1 MSQIGSG
8 EVAAPFF
15 FPVRGSSCM
24 GWFHPAQG
32 LRQAPGVVMC
42 RAIGFESMC
51 AYGAFTQMS
60 EALALAGFHVL
71 RFDYPGTGDSAGD
84 DAEPERVQHWID
96 GIEAAAKMLTRITG
110 CERLTLLGLRLGA
123 TLALQAATRLA
134 SVESLVLWAP
144 CRSGRAFARELRMAT
159 TQRASRTQ
167 TAPAGDIQSLGF
179 LYTAQTLADLEA
191 LPALPPQL
199 AAAGRSTKVL
209 VLDRDDM
216 PQGLQLAQSL
226 GSLGWETRYTVA
238 PGYAQMMA
246 EPRETR
252 LAADSVTLLIDWLKE
267 AAAGAAGRSALAHAM
282 PARPPRELAAS
293 QHAWQ
298 GVQETAA
305 RFGPGPGLFG
315 VLTQPQPAQPH
326 EGREQTAIL
335 MLNVGGNYRIGPNR
349 IYTALARSLAQ
360 AGYSA
365 LRFDLPGIGDSAGLD
380 GFSPRTLYSRDATP
394 PVRAAIDF
402 LVEQGCRH
410 FYLLG
415 ICSGSFVAFQTA
427 LSDARVTGQVL
438 MNSRL
443 LEWREAQPDG
453 SWQDAMQQ
461 AYKSSGFYR
470 RQLLEP
476 AVYRRLLRGD
486 IDVLGISRRM
496 HTLLMAR
503 VRRSLKQLLGRSPPT
518 DDVLAKVRGL
528 SMRGTNTLLLVTQ
541 DDDGRDY
548 LEFHFGSRGSYLEGD
563 PHFKMVLVE
572 NSDHTFSDAPAQ
584 AFVTAALKAH
594 LDARHG
600 LQAGRPT
607 KDCLQLVNPEG

>member
-1 MSQIGSG
+1 MSQASSN
-8 EVAAPFF
+8 EAATPFF
-15 FPVRGSSCM
+15 FLVRESPCM

-32 LRQAPGVVMC
+32 RPQPLGVVMC

-51 AYGAFTQMS
+51 AYGAFTQIS
-60 EALALAGFHVL
+60 EALAQAGFHVL

-96 GIEAAAKMLTRITG
+96 GIEAAARMLGQITG
-110 CERLTLLGLRLGA
+110 CERIALFGLRLGA
-123 TLALQAATRLA
+123 TLALQAAMQAT
-134 SVESLVLWAP
+134 SVERLVLWAP
-144 CRSGRAFARELRMAT
+144 CKSGRAFVRELRMAT
-159 TQRASRTQ
+159 TQRGQTLQAAS
-167 TAPAGDIQSLGF
+167 GDIQSLGF

-191 LPALPPQL
+191 LPALPLNLP
-199 AAAGRSTKVL
+199 AAAERLQKVL

-216 PQGLQLAQSL
+216 PQGVQLAQNLSKL
-226 GSLGWETRYTVA
+226 GVQARYAVV

-252 LAADSVTLLIDWLKE
+252 LSGDTVTRLIDWLQDAP
-267 AAAGAAGRSALAHAM
+267 AAAAWSL
-282 PARPPRELAAS
+282 PARPPQRPEARQQS
-293 QHAWQ
+293 WQ
-298 GVQETAA
+298 GLRETAV
-305 RFGPGPGLFG
+305 RFGPALGLFG
-315 VLTQPQPAQPH
+315 VLTQPQPTQAH
-326 EGREQTAIL
+326 KGREETAVL

-349 IYTALARSLAQ
+349 IYTTLARSLAQ
-360 AGYSA
+360 AGYCA

-380 GFSPRTLYSRDATP
+380 GFSAATLYSRDATP
-394 PVRAAIDF
+394 SVRAAMDF
-402 LVEQGCRH
+402 LAEQGFSR

-415 ICSGSFVAFQTA
+415 ICSGSFVAFQAA
-427 LSDARVTGQVL
+427 LNDPRVTGQVL

-453 SWQDAMQQ
+453 SWQGAMQQ

-470 RQLLEP
+470 RQLLQP

-503 VRRSLKQLLGRSPPT
+503 VQRSFKQLLRRQPPS
-518 DDVLAKVRGL
+518 DYVLAKLKGL
-528 SMRGTNTLLLVTQ
+528 SRRGTDTLLLVTE

-548 LEFHFGSRGSYLEGD
+548 LEFHLGRRGSYLKGD
-563 PHFKMVLVE
+563 PHFKMVLVQ
-572 NSDHTFSDAPAQ
+572 NSDHTFSDAQ
-584 AFVTAALKAH
+584 GQGFVTATLKAH

-600 LQAGRPT
+600 LHAGRT
-607 KDCLQLVNPEG
+607 VSDRLQGAGPGG